1 MGGQRSRA
9 IAVGLWLAT
18 LATVVATVVLIV
30 LGRTARV
37 PDSWGFRGFPIL
49 FAIAFGTVGA
59 LIRIRVPTNLVG
71 SLFLFVGL
79 MSGLQVLTAEYVI
92 YGVLVSPGSLPWV
105 REMSWVQTWD
115 WVPFAGASTTFLL
128 LLFPDGHLLSERW
141 RPVAWLALGG
151 IVSTS
156 IVLAFTPGPIDNAQF
171 LDNPLGVEALSGQ
184 PIAIIGSI
192 AIGTLVLGI
201 LLSAASLVIRFR
213 RSRGTVRQQLKW
225 FALASTFAG
234 LMLAGPGTLL
244 NLLFYGSALQGRLKE
259 AQVLTILGILL
270 IPISAGIAI
279 LRYHLYDIDRIVSR
293 TISYASITAVLAAVY
308 SIVTLLLQ
316 DPLRAVT
323 GGNALAVAA
332 STLVV
337 AALFQPLRARLH
349 AAVDRRFNRARY
361 DANATAAIF
370 AARLR
375 DEVDLPTLT
384 AELDRVVRSSVA
396 PSQMQVWLRTTGRG
410 DAVRV
415 A

>member
-1 MGGQRSRA
+1 MGGRRSRA

-18 LATVVATVVLIV
+18 LATVAATMVFIV
-30 LGRTARV
+30 LGRTAHI

-49 FAIAFGTVGA
+49 FALAFGTVGA

-71 SLFLFVGL
+71 SLFLLIGL
-79 MSGLQVLTAEYVI
+79 MSGFQVLIAEYVI
-92 YGVLVSPGSLPWV
+92 YGALMDPGSLPWV
-105 REMSWVQTWD
+105 REISWLTTWD

-141 RPVAWLALGG
+141 RPVGWFAFGAIVATSIALAL
-151 IVSTS
+151 I
-156 IVLAFTPGPIDNAQF
+156 PGPIDNARF

-184 PIAIIGSI
+184 PIALIGSI
-192 AIGTLVLGI
+192 AIGALALSIV
-201 LLSAASLVIRFR
+201 LSAASLVIRFR
-213 RSRGTVRQQLKW
+213 RSTGAVRQQLKW

-244 NLLFYGSALQGRLKE
+244 NLLFYGSALQARLKE
-259 AQVLTILGILL
+259 AQVLTIFGILL

-293 TISYASITAVLAAVY
+293 TISYAAITAVLVAVY
-308 SIVTLLLQ
+308 SSITLLLQ

-337 AALFQPLRARLH
+337 AALFQPLRGRLH

-361 DANATAAIF
+361 DANATAATF

-384 AELDRVVRSSVA
+384 AELDSVVRSSVA
-396 PSQMQVWLRTTGRG
+396 PTQMQVWLRGGGR
-410 DAVRV
+410 
-415 A
+415 